1 MIVKGGFSTY
11 GQTIGIL
18 MFKGVTPRVPG
29 DLGHADTLDVDV
41 CYEILDDVSFM
52 DLVDGSSNTQASLIS
67 AAKRLESKGVKAITG
82 DCGLLSR
89 YQEIIASQLKIPF
102 FSSSLI
108 LIPLIWTLQGKTG
121 EIGIITGHTA
131 LLKKEHL
138 EKAGVTDDIKLSI
151 IGMENEDEF
160 KKVVISGMPVLDT
173 DKMEQGLMNA
183 CKCLVGKHPD
193 VRSIVLECTNLP
205 TYSQNLSKAFE
216 LPVYSIISLAKLISN
231 AVKPPSFIN

>member
-1 MIVKGGFSTY
+1 
-11 GQTIGIL
+11 
-18 MFKGVTPRVPG
+18 
-29 DLGHADTLDVDV
+29 
-41 CYEILDDVSFM
+41 M
-52 DLVDGSSNTQASLIS
+52 DLVDGSNYAQDALIS

-89 YQEIIASQLKIPF
+89 YQDIIASQLKIPF

-108 LIPLIWTLQGKTG
+108 LIPLIWTLQGKVG
-121 EIGIITGHTA
+121 EIGLITGHTA

-138 EKAGVTDDIKLSI
+138 EKAGITDDIKVSI

-160 KKVVISGMPVLDT
+160 KKVVMSGLPVLDT
-173 DKMEQGLMNA
+173 DKMELGLMNA
-183 CKCLVGKHPD
+183 CKCLLDKHPD

-205 TYSQNLSKAFE
+205 TYSQNLSKAFN

-231 AVKPPSFIN
+231 AVKPPFFI